1 MEHKLPQLPYAMD
14 ALQPHISKETLEYH
28 YGKHH
33 QAYVTNLNNL
43 IKGTEFENASLE
55 DIVRKLE
62 SGDVPLDQSIA
73 LYSEGEK
80 LRGLCQQRLEA
91 AQAKIEKITL
101 DRDGKPQA
109 TAPFDAD

>member
-1 MEHKLPQLPYAMD
+1 MSETKEDLSTLNFED
-14 ALQPHISKETLEYH
+14 ALKRLE
-28 YGKHH
+28 
-33 QAYVTNLNNL
+33 
-43 IKGTEFENASLE
+43 E
-55 DIVRKLE
+55 IVRKLE

>member
-1 MEHKLPQLPYAMD
+1 MSETKEDFSALNFED
-14 ALQPHISKETLEYH
+14 ALKR
-28 YGKHH
+28 
-33 QAYVTNLNNL
+33 
-43 IKGTEFENASLE
+43 LE

>member
-1 MEHKLPQLPYAMD
+1 MSETKEDFSALNFED
-14 ALQPHISKETLEYH
+14 ALKR
-28 YGKHH
+28 
-33 QAYVTNLNNL
+33 
-43 IKGTEFENASLE
+43 LE

-80 LRGLCQQRLEA
+80 LRGLCQKRLED

>member
-1 MEHKLPQLPYAMD
+1 MSETQEDLS
-14 ALQPHISKETLEYH
+14 ALNFEGALKRLE
-28 YGKHH
+28 
-33 QAYVTNLNNL
+33 
-43 IKGTEFENASLE
+43 E
-55 DIVRKLE
+55 IVRKLE
-62 SGDVPLDQSIA
+62 SGDVPLDQSIE

-91 AQAKIEKITL
+91 AQAKIERITL

>member
-1 MEHKLPQLPYAMD
+1 MSETQEDPSTLNFED
-14 ALQPHISKETLEYH
+14 ALKRLE
-28 YGKHH
+28 
-33 QAYVTNLNNL
+33 
-43 IKGTEFENASLE
+43 E
-55 DIVRKLE
+55 IVRKLE
-62 SGDVPLDQSIA
+62 SGDVPLDQSIE

-91 AQAKIEKITL
+91 AQARIEKITL

>member
-1 MEHKLPQLPYAMD
+1 MSETEEDLSALNFED
-14 ALQPHISKETLEYH
+14 ALKR
-28 YGKHH
+28 
-33 QAYVTNLNNL
+33 
-43 IKGTEFENASLE
+43 LE

-109 TAPFDAD
+109 TVPFDAD

>member
-1 MEHKLPQLPYAMD
+1 MSETNEDFSALNFED
-14 ALQPHISKETLEYH
+14 ALKR
-28 YGKHH
+28 
-33 QAYVTNLNNL
+33 
-43 IKGTEFENASLE
+43 LE

>member
-1 MEHKLPQLPYAMD
+1 MSETQEDLSTLNFED
-14 ALQPHISKETLEYH
+14 ALKRLE
-28 YGKHH
+28 
-33 QAYVTNLNNL
+33 
-43 IKGTEFENASLE
+43 E
-55 DIVRKLE
+55 IVRKLE
-62 SGDVPLDQSIA
+62 SGDVPLDQSIE